1 MTTGDLHWT
10 RLIISSVT
18 LTNGLITAWN
28 EGTPTTGCS
37 FMFSAGQCALS
48 MSNAGDKITE
58 VCLGGCFFTA
68 GESPGTWSEP
78 MPVPSPIAGAG
89 IPGLI
94 LAAGGLLGWWR
105 RRQRTEYLQR
115 PASFSRTAG
124 RRRRLLNGPMWSV
137 PAAGPRGPLDRIAQV
152 AECKYCRPQA
162 RPFRLRFPR
171 KVPVFPIC
179 PPAAL

>member
-58 VCLGGCFFTA
+58 VCLGGCSLTA
-68 GESPGTWSEP
+68 GNLPAHWPEPFPDQSPSPGPEIPALTLQAVALP
-78 MPVPSPIAGAG
+78 AGC
-89 IPGLI
+89 
-94 LAAGGLLGWWR
+94 
-105 RRQRTEYLQR
+105 
-115 PASFSRTAG
+115 G
-124 RRRRLLNGPMWSV
+124 RG
-137 PAAGPRGPLDRIAQV
+137 RGPEI
-152 AECKYCRPQA
+152 
-162 RPFRLRFPR
+162 
-171 KVPVFPIC
+171 
-179 PPAAL
+179 